1 MQTLSNAE
9 LYQTMRLLTRLVDY
23 ADGDETRDRE
33 TRRQATRLLRQLAKR
48 KEKAQHGE
56 SIKMAKA

>member
-1 MQTLSNAE
+1 MQTISNAE
-9 LYQTMRLLTRLVDY
+9 LDQTMRLLARLVDY
-23 ADGDETRDRE
+23 AAGDETRDRE

>member
-1 MQTLSNAE
+1 MQTISNAE
-9 LYQTMRLLTRLVDY
+9 LDQTMRLLTRLVDY
-23 ADGDETRDRE
+23 ADGDETRDME

>member
-1 MQTLSNAE
+1 MQTISNAE
-9 LYQTMRLLTRLVDY
+9 LDQTMRLLTRLVDY

-48 KEKAQHGE
+48 KEKA
-56 SIKMAKA
+56 